1 MRNLAPARALARRA
15 RQYLQLAIILVVIGF
30 FLGAVGLFLYVVQL
44 VPGPNVPW
52 WYQATRTVL
61 LIAGVVV
68 ALAGIGSALRA
79 LTRRAENDAALITG
93 NFLAQQLDARY
104 SFIRNINPPGVAY
117 IDAVLVG
124 PPGVLV
130 FRTLDNDGVFA
141 NETANWLERKPNGEW
156 MPARINPT
164 REVVDDI
171 QLVRNFLARRNLA
184 DVPVY
189 GIVVFTKDAPLVSVT
204 AKEPVV
210 PITLL
215 PSIITNLGNNYLAKE
230 RIPQEMVNAVVRL
243 ILDE

>member
-1 MRNLAPARALARRA
+1 MRNIAPARALARRA

-44 VPGPNVPW
+44 VPGPNVPG
-52 WYQATRTVL
+52 WYQATRTAL
-61 LIAGVVV
+61 LIAGVLI
-68 ALAGIGSALRA
+68 ALGGIGAAIRA
-79 LTRRAENDAALITG
+79 LTRRTENDAALITG
-93 NFLAQQLDARY
+93 NFLAEQLDARY
-104 SFIRNINPPGVAY
+104 TFIRNINPPGVAY

-130 FRTLDNDGVFA
+130 FRILDNDGVFA

-156 MPARINPT
+156 LPARISPT

-171 QLVRNFLARRNLA
+171 QLVRDFLARRKLA

-189 GIVVFTKDAPLVSVT
+189 GAIVFTKDAPLVSVT

-215 PSIITNLGNNYLAKE
+215 PSIITNLGDNYLAKE
-230 RIPQEMVNAVVRL
+230 RIPQEMVSAVVRV